1 MSVSYFVRY
10 RGSAADPEAFTAYY
24 RTRHAAILADFPGL
38 RGLILHRPV
47 AALDPF
53 PTKPDGAFFLAQMQ
67 FDSVDALNRALASE
81 ARARARADFA
91 NFPKFEGEATHQAMA
106 AELVIP

>member
-10 RGSAADPEAFTAYY
+10 RGSAADPEAFARYY
-24 RTRHAAILADFPGL
+24 RERHAAILGDFPGL
-38 RGLILHRPV
+38 RGLVLHRPI

-53 PTKPDGAFFLAQMQ
+53 PTRPGDAFFLAQMT
-67 FDSVDALNRALASE
+67 FDSAEHLNRALASE

-91 NFPKFEGEATHQAMA
+91 NFPTFEGEVTHQAMA
-106 AELVIP
+106 GEAVLP

>member
-10 RGSAADPEAFTAYY
+10 RGGRADPAAFVDYY
-24 RTRHAAILADFPGL
+24 RQSHAPILADFPGL
-38 RGLILHRPV
+38 RGLVLHRPV

-53 PTKPDGAFFLAQMQ
+53 SVRPGDTFFLAQMK
-67 FDSVDALNRALASE
+67 FDTAEDLNRALASA

-91 NFPKFEGEATHQAMA
+91 NFPTFEGEVTHEAMTQ
-106 AELVIP
+106 EIIR

>member
-10 RGSAADPEAFTAYY
+10 RGSADDPAAFADYY
-24 RTRHAAILADFPGL
+24 RHRHAAILADFPGL

-53 PTKPDGAFFLAQMQ
+53 PTRPGGSFFLAQMT
-67 FDSVDALNRALASE
+67 FDSADDLTRALASE

-91 NFPKFEGEATHQAMA
+91 NFPHFDGEVTHEAMA
-106 AELVIP
+106 QEIVR